1 MAGEL
6 IVTEKTLWEITD
18 SLQMFSETLD
28 SIDAALSTTLPD
40 DERMEARA
48 NRLAVQK
55 RIEEIGAQLV
65 TKTDALAAVIRR
77 IASEQE
83 LVKTEEQRLHAR
95 RKAFERAEAWLK
107 KYVVSVMQERGITQ
121 LKTPQNTLF
130 LRTTE
135 AVVITDQA
143 VLPAQYQNAEI
154 KMPLFLWRQLEAL
167 ADDYANQEMQRDMKG
182 VRVEWK
188 PVLSAI
194 KPVIKGGEEV
204 PGADL
209 KWNVGLGMK

>member
-6 IVTEKTLWEITD
+6 IVSEKTLWDITD

-28 SIDAALSTTLPD
+28 SIDAALSITLPD
-40 DERMEARA
+40 DERAEAQA

-65 TKTDALAAVIRR
+65 TKTDAVAAVIRR

-83 LVKTEEQRLHAR
+83 LVKSEEQRLHAR

-167 ADDYANQEMQRDMKG
+167 ADDYASQEMQRDMKG
-182 VRVEWK
+182 VRVEGK

-194 KPVIKGGEEV
+194 KPVIKGGAEV

-209 KWNVGLGMK
+209 KFSTGLGMR